1 MKNKILFLS
10 VVTATSMMAANS
22 VSAIPFSSFDPRSFA
37 MGGTGVAAGTSANAV
52 FFNPALLAA
61 ANEEEGFSVGFPIFG
76 VRAADPDDFID
87 AVDAF
92 AANDYMGD
100 LDAAV
105 TTFNTAPGSND
116 KQPVLDAADAL
127 NTALDGMSNKAVQ
140 LEGDVAFVVGV
151 PSKKFGISIYGNA
164 WGVGGAK
171 GTFNGSDLT
180 KINNIK
186 VDANAAN
193 TVTEMTSTFD
203 STIEARFAT
212 ITEVGVAIARDFNG
226 IAVGITPK
234 YLEVTTNNYKFTG
247 SEIDGADIDQSSG
260 EKSESDMNIDIGI
273 AKDYDNG
280 WKVGLA
286 IKNLIS
292 KEYEMLDTLDKLII
306 DPMAR
311 IGVMHET
318 SWSTIAF
325 DLDLTENDPGGFEDK
340 TQYAALG
347 MELDIFDTAQL
358 RVGLRHNMSD
368 TTFKADT
375 VSAGIGLSPFGVHL
389 DISAMGN
396 SDEVGAAMQLGFRF

>member
-1 MKNKILFLS
+1 MKNKMLFLS
-10 VVTATSMMAANS
+10 VVAATGMMTANS

-61 ANEEEGFSVGFPIFG
+61 ASEEEDFSVEFPIIG
-76 VRAADPDDFID
+76 VRAADPDDFVD
-87 AVDAF
+87 AVDTVSTNNAMTAF
-92 AANDYMGD
+92 SN
-100 LDAAV
+100 AV
-105 TTFNTAPGSND
+105 TTYQGLPTSGNATLVQS
-116 KQPVLDAADAL
+116 AANQLTTDL
-127 NTALDGMSNKAVQ
+127 NSLSQKAVQ

-151 PSKKFGISIYGNA
+151 PSKKFGISIFGNA
-164 WGVGGAK
+164 WGVGGAVADV
-171 GTFNGSDLT
+171 TSTDLSA
-180 KINNIK
+180 INS
-186 VDANAAN
+186 
-193 TVTEMTSTFD
+193 TVTTALALGAVTDPTGSFTS
-203 STIEARFAT
+203 SVSARFAT
-212 ITEVGVAIARDFNG
+212 ITEVGVAIARDFDG
-226 IAVGITPK
+226 VAVGITPK
-234 YLEVTTNNYKFTG
+234 YLEVTTNDYKFTG
-247 SEIDGADIDQSSG
+247 SEIDNADIDQSSG
-260 EKSESDMNIDIGI
+260 EKSDSDMNIDIGV
-273 AKDYDNG
+273 AKNYDNG

-286 IKNLIS
+286 VKNLIS
-292 KEYEMLDTLDKLII
+292 NEYTTVLGNKLVI

-325 DLDLTENDPGGFEDK
+325 DVDLTENDPGGFEDK

-347 MELDIFDTAQL
+347 MEMDIFDTAQL

-389 DISAMGN
+389 DVSAMGN

>member
-1 MKNKILFLS
+1 MKNKMLFLS
-10 VVTATSMMAANS
+10 VVAATGMMAANS
-22 VSAIPFSSFDPRSFA
+22 VSALPFSSFDPRSFA
-37 MGGTGVAAGTSANAV
+37 MGGVGVAAGTSANAV

-61 ANEEEGFSVGFPIFG
+61 ANEEEDFSVEFPIFG
-76 VRAADPDDFID
+76 VRAADPDDFVD
-87 AVDAF
+87 AVDTVS
-92 AANDYMGD
+92 ANDSMT
-100 LDAAV
+100 AFSNAV
-105 TTFNTAPGSND
+105 TTYQGSPTSGNATLVQSAATLLTAD
-116 KQPVLDAADAL
+116 L
-127 NTALDGMSNKAVQ
+127 NSLSQKSVQ

-164 WGVGGAK
+164 WGVGGAVADV
-171 GTFNGSDLT
+171 TSTDLSAIT
-180 KINNIK
+180 T
-186 VDANAAN
+186 
-193 TVTEMTSTFD
+193 TVTTALALGAVTDPTTTFTSTV
-203 STIEARFAT
+203 SARFAT
-212 ITEVGVAIARDFNG
+212 ITEVGVAIARDFDG

-234 YLEVTTNNYKFTG
+234 YLEVTTNDYKFTG
-247 SEIDGADIDQSSG
+247 SEIDNADIDQSSG
-260 EKSESDMNIDIGI
+260 EKSDSDMNIDIGV
-273 AKDYDNG
+273 AKNYDNG

-286 IKNLIS
+286 VKNLIS
-292 KEYEMLDTLDKLII
+292 NEYTTVLGNKLVI

-325 DLDLTENDPGGFEDK
+325 DVDLTENDPGGFEDK

-347 MELDIFDTAQL
+347 MEMDIFDTAQL

-389 DISAMGN
+389 DVSAMGN